1 MNSQRRMLEELTA
14 NLESCQTDTNATD
27 DFFHQGSVSNPIGPC
42 QDFQAIINDVTPV
55 VLPVDLTSPVNLS
68 PFSNFTEHHQSW
80 DNFGWSHIDPP
91 AINTQTASSVEA
103 YLVRLQA
110 VHGQQLTVNEAIL
123 ILRHCLQLAN
133 PSLHHNAHFGPF
145 TPPSMPFVAPVEV
158 SPMPLDAVD
167 IGPGTSGISMEA
179 SAVSD
184 SDTSAFGFYDMTSL
198 RRIFLDEDRLK
209 VECLWPKCGRILMK
223 DNHPRHVRECHLRA
237 RRGVMHTCDGFH
249 KPVG

>member
-1 MNSQRRMLEELTA
+1 MNSQRRTLEELTA
-14 NLESCQTDTNATD
+14 NLESCQIDTNATD

-42 QDFQAIINDVTPV
+42 QDFQAIIDDVTPS
-55 VLPVDLTSPVNLS
+55 VLPVDLASAVNLS
-68 PFSNFTEHHQSW
+68 PSSNFTEHYQSL
-80 DNFGWSHIDPP
+80 DNFGWSHIAPP
-91 AINTQTASSVEA
+91 TIHTQMASSVEA

-123 ILRHCLQLAN
+123 ILRHYPQLAN
-133 PSLHHNAHFGPF
+133 PSLHYNAHFGPF
-145 TPPSMPFVAPVEV
+145 TSPSMPFVAPIEV
-158 SPMPLDAVD
+158 SPMLLDVVD
-167 IGPGTSGISMEA
+167 MGSGISMEA

-184 SDTSAFGFYDMTSL
+184 SDTGAFGFYDMTSL

-237 RRGVMHTCDGFH
+237 RRGVVHANDGFH